1 MSKTSVFAF
10 DFKVDD
16 DFELYR
22 NLVQQYSY
30 SRVSR
35 GLAVTPL
42 PPQLISL
49 LAIYLKFGYTK
60 EAKTFATKTFRI
72 KMTSINTMNK
82 KLKDWG
88 YLIEDKFSKRNKSLH
103 DELQALKTYV
113 DSSPDNVYLIA
124 YRISISE
131 NKL

>member
-1 MSKTSVFAF
+1 MSKRSVFAF
-10 DFKVDD
+10 DFRVED
-16 DFELYR
+16 DFELFR

-35 GLAVTPL
+35 GLSVTPL

-60 EAKTFATKTFRI
+60 EAKVFAEKTFQI

-88 YLIEDKFSKRNKSLH
+88 YLIEGKFSKRDKFLH
-103 DELQALKTYV
+103 EELQDLKNYV
-113 DSSPDNVYLIA
+113 EKAEDNVYLIA
-124 YRISISE
+124 YRISISQS
-131 NKL
+131 KG